1 MKLSLVFFG
10 MLLMLLAGCTKS
22 STMKVYSDTAKDT
35 VELHISDVPVDSVCA
50 VEIWAKY
57 PEDWTCGC
65 DAYLASRK
73 TLGTMALVL
82 IAIPVVMIMACLP
95 FIMAGGM

>member
-1 MKLSLVFFG
+1 MYEIIHHESVFG
-10 MLLMLLAGCTKS
+10 NCKRYGGTS
-22 STMKVYSDTAKDT
+22 
-35 VELHISDVPVDSVCA
+35 ISDVPVDSVCA